1 MKKVIIIGIVI
12 VIIIGILGVSTLQ
25 DDTNNSTNIN
35 EIFTNEEIENEP
47 KQFTV
52 GLTESVGVSESP

>member
-12 VIIIGILGVSTLQ
+12 AIVIGIVGVSTLQ
-25 DDTNNSTNIN
+25 DDANNSTNTN
-35 EIFTNEEIENEP
+35 EISTSDEIENEP

-52 GLTESVGVSESP
+52 GLTESVGFSEYP